1 MAHEEVIEE
10 DEEDYDQ
17 EDIDAM
23 DEEDDDD
30 PEHILQMN
38 MRHDRRIGAAQND
51 IINFGVQRVN
61 AHDHHNWGQRIA
73 ERRVEVRQQLDWSEE
88 ETQVQRILNNLR
100 GSQPNVNVPAGPP
113 RGINFDPRGVQPI
126 DDNAVG
132 SIIKQTYEDFKVISE
147 KELYDMVLQQNHSF
161 EVALPPAPVLNRPAG
176 RDLNPLE
183 RYR

>member
-23 DEEDDDD
+23 DEDDDDD

-51 IINFGVQRVN
+51 IINFGVQRVD

-73 ERRVEVRQQLDWSEE
+73 ERRVEVR
-88 ETQVQRILNNLR
+88 
-100 GSQPNVNVPAGPP
+100 
-113 RGINFDPRGVQPI
+113 
-126 DDNAVG
+126 
-132 SIIKQTYEDFKVISE
+132 
-147 KELYDMVLQQNHSF
+147 
-161 EVALPPAPVLNRPAG
+161 
-176 RDLNPLE
+176 
-183 RYR
+183 